1 MGGVHETHV
10 ASPRQGHDATALP
23 PRKLP
28 TPAGWEGQM
37 TQVGVRASVSP
48 TPPAQGLAPAVAAK
62 FVSGASP
69 DLTGAMSLTTGR
81 AVMIGKPPFGIIET
95 AVGAALTLNLSG
107 AVQTSGFVVYALV
120 T

>member
-1 MGGVHETHV
+1 MAVLSEPQFLPVSTASSGNTTLVAGVAGQKVRVLAMVIV
-10 ASPRQGHDATALP
+10 A
-23 PRKLP
+23 
-28 TPAGWEGQM
+28 
-37 TQVGVRASVSP
+37 AS
-48 TPPAQGLAPAVAAK
+48 AVAAK